1 MRQAQ
6 NTDTHAL
13 NQLGASQNSTPCDP
27 ISLLIN
33 TFGIHLESGCKNY
46 GQIIHYRT
54 TENVTET
61 STTTTKNQAT
71 VLLYF

>member
-13 NQLGASQNSTPCDP
+13 NQLGCPKTVRHCDL
-27 ISLLIN
+27 ILLLIN
-33 TFGIHLESGCKNY
+33 TFDIHLEPGCKDHE
-46 GQIIHYRT
+46 QIIHYRT
-54 TENVTET
+54 AKNVQ
-61 STTTTKNQAT
+61 KQAT